1 MWIAALRY
9 IGKAVL
15 LGLLIAGVL
24 LWTPYLRQY
33 FSFDHDDPRDAPPLS
48 YAYAASRAGP
58 AVVNIYTRSFQHSA
72 LSDNQELVPQ
82 SLGSGVI
89 MQRKGY
95 VLTNFHVIS
104 DADQIIVALQ
114 DGRVLT
120 AELVG
125 VDVPT
130 DLAVLSISADNL
142 PEIPQDP
149 ELSPLVGDV
158 VLAIGN
164 PYNVGQTITQGII
177 SATGRIGLSTMGPD
191 SNGRQDLLQTDAAI
205 NSGNSGGALVNTRGE
220 LVGIN
225 AGAYHLGSSQ
235 EGYGINFAI
244 PYQLAKRIMD
254 ELITHGRV
262 KRGYVGISSIQ
273 IDSVTAKLQDSEV
286 THGLIIE
293 NMDSEGPAVKG
304 GLQRGDM
311 LLRINDMP
319 INNVRDAMDIIA
331 EMPPG
336 TKAKFTILRNGKQ
349 LIRTITVEEDLRF
362 SRQRN
367 N

>member
-15 LGLLIAGVL
+15 LGLLLAGL
-24 LWTPYLRQY
+24 LIWAPHLRQFTSDSY
-33 FSFDHDDPRDAPPLS
+33 DPREAPPLS

-72 LSDNQELVPQ
+72 LNDSKELLPQ
-82 SLGSGVI
+82 NLGSGVI
-89 MQRKGY
+89 MSRKGY

-125 VDVPT
+125 ADVPT

-149 ELSPLVGDV
+149 QLSPLVGDV

-164 PYNVGQTITQGII
+164 PYNVGQTITPGII

-225 AGAYHLGSSQ
+225 AGAYHMGTSQ
-235 EGYGINFAI
+235 EGYGISFAI

-254 ELITHGRV
+254 ELISHGRV
-262 KRGYVGISSIQ
+262 KRGYVGISSVQ
-273 IDSVTAKLQDSEV
+273 IDSVTAKLQDAQLSK
-286 THGLIIE
+286 GLIIE
-293 NMDSEGPAVKG
+293 NMDSDGPAVKG
-304 GLQRGDM
+304 GLQRGDL
-311 LLRINDMP
+311 LLRINDKP

-336 TKAKFTILRNGKQ
+336 TKAKFTVLRNGKQ
-349 LIRTITVEEDLRF
+349 LVCTITVEEDVRF
-362 SRQRN
+362 SESGN
-367 N
+367 S